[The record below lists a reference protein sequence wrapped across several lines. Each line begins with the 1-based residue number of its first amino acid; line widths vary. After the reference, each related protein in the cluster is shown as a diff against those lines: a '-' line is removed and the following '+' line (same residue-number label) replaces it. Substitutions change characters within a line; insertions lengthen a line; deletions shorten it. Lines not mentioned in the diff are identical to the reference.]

1 MKKTYRY
8 LMLALAGT
16 AILSG
21 CGKKD
26 DDKHADETEAS
37 VSTEAADATDTETE
51 TETETESRT
60 LQPITPSDYLVKNA
74 SDYVTLGSYDG
85 IEIVQYTYDITD
97 EMVQE
102 LSQTSKTVDEYKAEI
117 RKQVEESRENSAR
130 EEEETRAWEKVIDN
144 STVKKYPK
152 DRLKHVKDNLKDM
165 YQRYADQAGVSYEE
179 YLKATKV
186 TEKDIDK
193 AAKASLKQELVAD
206 VIANYYGLKPT
217 EEEFQEG
224 LQEYV
229 DKYNLTN
236 VDTLLATVSEDDMRT
251 LITEKNVMS
260 WVTDRC
266 RYVKSSDSKDTT
278 DSKSSDSKTS
288 DSKTSDATESSDKE
302 SK

>member
-1 MKKTYRY
+1 
-8 LMLALAGT
+8 
-16 AILSG
+16 
-21 CGKKD
+21 
-26 DDKHADETEAS
+26 
-37 VSTEAADATDTETE
+37 
-51 TETETESRT
+51 
-60 LQPITPSDYLVKNA
+60 
-74 SDYVTLGSYDG
+74 
-85 IEIVQYTYDITD
+85 
-97 EMVQE
+97 
-102 LSQTSKTVDEYKAEI
+102 
-117 RKQVEESRENSAR
+117 
-130 EEEETRAWEKVIDN
+130 
-144 STVKKYPK
+144 
-152 DRLKHVKDNLKDM
+152 M

-260 WVTDRC
+260 WVTNRC
-266 RYVKSSDSKDTT
+266 RYVKLSDSKDTT

>member
-1 MKKTYRY
+1 MKKV
-8 LMLALAGT
+8 MLGIMVL
-16 AILSG
+16 LSATLLVG
-21 CGKKD
+21 CSGRGP
-26 DDKHADETEAS
+26 
-37 VSTEAADATDTETE
+37 
-51 TETETESRT
+51 RT
-60 LQPITPSDYLVKNA
+60 LSDKYVKVTDYQGVEIEPVTVEETTDDEVDQAVDYMRRLYVRGNDLDENA
-74 SDYVTLGSYDG
+74 P
-85 IEIVQYTYDITD
+85 ITD

-130 EEEETRAWEKVIDN
+130 EEEETRVWEKVIDN

>member
-1 MKKTYRY
+1 MKKV
-8 LMLALAGT
+8 MLGIMVL
-16 AILSG
+16 LSATLLVG
-21 CGKKD
+21 CSGRGP
-26 DDKHADETEAS
+26 
-37 VSTEAADATDTETE
+37 
-51 TETETESRT
+51 RT
-60 LQPITPSDYLVKNA
+60 LSDKYVKVTDYQGVEIEPVTVEETTDDEVDQAVDYMRRLYVRGNDLDENA
-74 SDYVTLGSYDG
+74 P
-85 IEIVQYTYDITD
+85 ITD

-266 RYVKSSDSKDTT
+266 RYVKSSDSKDT
-278 DSKSSDSKTS
+278 SDSKMS

>member
-1 MKKTYRY
+1 MKKVVMGIMV
-8 LMLALAGT
+8 L
-16 AILSG
+16 LSATLLVG
-21 CGKKD
+21 CSGRGP
-26 DDKHADETEAS
+26 
-37 VSTEAADATDTETE
+37 
-51 TETETESRT
+51 RT
-60 LQPITPSDYLVKNA
+60 LSDKYVKVTDYQGVEIEPVTVEETTDDEVDQAVDYMRRLYVRGNDLDENA
-74 SDYVTLGSYDG
+74 P
-85 IEIVQYTYDITD
+85 ITD

-260 WVTDRC
+260 WVTNRC
-266 RYVKSSDSKDTT
+266 RYVKLSDSKDTT

>member
-1 MKKTYRY
+1 MKKV
-8 LMLALAGT
+8 MLGIMVL
-16 AILSG
+16 LSATLLVG
-21 CGKKD
+21 CSGRGP
-26 DDKHADETEAS
+26 
-37 VSTEAADATDTETE
+37 
-51 TETETESRT
+51 RT
-60 LQPITPSDYLVKNA
+60 LSDKYVKVTDYQGVEIEPVTVEETTDDEVDQAVDYMRRLYVRGNDLDENA
-74 SDYVTLGSYDG
+74 P
-85 IEIVQYTYDITD
+85 ITD

-206 VIANYYGLKPT
+206 AIENY
-217 EEEFQEG
+217 
-224 LQEYV
+224 
-229 DKYNLTN
+229 
-236 VDTLLATVSEDDMRT
+236 
-251 LITEKNVMS
+251 
-260 WVTDRC
+260 
-266 RYVKSSDSKDTT
+266 
-278 DSKSSDSKTS
+278 
-288 DSKTSDATESSDKE
+288 
-302 SK
+302 

>member
-1 MKKTYRY
+1 MKKV
-8 LMLALAGT
+8 MLGIMVL
-16 AILSG
+16 LSATLLVG
-21 CGKKD
+21 CSGRGP
-26 DDKHADETEAS
+26 
-37 VSTEAADATDTETE
+37 
-51 TETETESRT
+51 RT
-60 LQPITPSDYLVKNA
+60 LSDKYVKVTDYQGVEIEPVTVEETTDDEVDQAVDYMRRLYVRGNDLDENA
-74 SDYVTLGSYDG
+74 P
-85 IEIVQYTYDITD
+85 ITD

-224 LQEYV
+224 LQEYA

>member
-1 MKKTYRY
+1 MKKV
-8 LMLALAGT
+8 MLGIMML
-16 AILSG
+16 LSATLLVG
-21 CGKKD
+21 CSGRGP
-26 DDKHADETEAS
+26 
-37 VSTEAADATDTETE
+37 
-51 TETETESRT
+51 RT
-60 LQPITPSDYLVKNA
+60 LSDKYVKVTDYQGVEIEPVTVEETTDDEVDQAVDYMRRLYVRGNDLDENA
-74 SDYVTLGSYDG
+74 P
-85 IEIVQYTYDITD
+85 ITD

-236 VDTLLATVSEDDMRT
+236 VDTLLSTVSEDDMRT

-278 DSKSSDSKTS
+278 DSKSTDSKTS

>member
-1 MKKTYRY
+1 MKKV
-8 LMLALAGT
+8 MLGIMVL
-16 AILSG
+16 LSATLLVG
-21 CGKKD
+21 CSGRGP
-26 DDKHADETEAS
+26 
-37 VSTEAADATDTETE
+37 
-51 TETETESRT
+51 RT
-60 LQPITPSDYLVKNA
+60 LSDKYVKVTDYQGVEIEPVTVEETTDDEVDQAVDYMRRLYVRGNDLDENA
-74 SDYVTLGSYDG
+74 P
-85 IEIVQYTYDITD
+85 ITD

-186 TEKDIDK
+186 TDKDIDK

>member
-1 MKKTYRY
+1 MKKV
-8 LMLALAGT
+8 MLGIMVL
-16 AILSG
+16 LSATLLVG
-21 CGKKD
+21 CSGRGP
-26 DDKHADETEAS
+26 
-37 VSTEAADATDTETE
+37 
-51 TETETESRT
+51 RT
-60 LQPITPSDYLVKNA
+60 LSDKYVKVTDYQGVEIEPVTVEETTDDEVDQAVDYMRRLYVRGNDLDENA
-74 SDYVTLGSYDG
+74 P
-85 IEIVQYTYDITD
+85 ITD

-288 DSKTSDATESSDKE
+288 ESKTSDATESSDKE

>member
-1 MKKTYRY
+1 MKKV
-8 LMLALAGT
+8 MLGIMVL
-16 AILSG
+16 LSATLLVG
-21 CGKKD
+21 CSGRGP
-26 DDKHADETEAS
+26 
-37 VSTEAADATDTETE
+37 
-51 TETETESRT
+51 RT
-60 LQPITPSDYLVKNA
+60 LSDKYVKVTDYQGVEIEPVTVEETTDDEVDQAVDYMRRLYVRGNDLDENA
-74 SDYVTLGSYDG
+74 P
-85 IEIVQYTYDITD
+85 ITD

-278 DSKSSDSKTS
+278 DSKSSDSKMS

>member
-1 MKKTYRY
+1 MKKV
-8 LMLALAGT
+8 MLGIMVL
-16 AILSG
+16 LSATLLVG
-21 CGKKD
+21 CSGRGP
-26 DDKHADETEAS
+26 
-37 VSTEAADATDTETE
+37 
-51 TETETESRT
+51 RT
-60 LQPITPSDYLVKNA
+60 LSDQYVQVTDYQGVEIEPVTVEETTDDEVDQAVDYMRRLYVRGNDLDENA
-74 SDYVTLGSYDG
+74 P
-85 IEIVQYTYDITD
+85 ITD

-288 DSKTSDATESSDKE
+288 ESKTSDATESSDKE

>member
-1 MKKTYRY
+1 MKKV
-8 LMLALAGT
+8 MLGIMVL
-16 AILSG
+16 LSATLLVG
-21 CGKKD
+21 CSGRGP
-26 DDKHADETEAS
+26 
-37 VSTEAADATDTETE
+37 
-51 TETETESRT
+51 RT
-60 LQPITPSDYLVKNA
+60 LSDKYVKVTDYQGVEIEPVTVEETTDDEVDQAVDYMRRLYVRGNDLDENA
-74 SDYVTLGSYDG
+74 P
-85 IEIVQYTYDITD
+85 ITD
-97 EMVQE
+97 EMVQK

-224 LQEYV
+224 LQEYA

>member
-1 MKKTYRY
+1 MKKVVMGIMV
-8 LMLALAGT
+8 L
-16 AILSG
+16 LSATLLVG
-21 CGKKD
+21 CSGRGP
-26 DDKHADETEAS
+26 
-37 VSTEAADATDTETE
+37 
-51 TETETESRT
+51 RT
-60 LQPITPSDYLVKNA
+60 LSDKYVKVTDYQGVEIEPVTVEETTDDEVDQAVDYMRRLYVRGNDLDENA
-74 SDYVTLGSYDG
+74 P
-85 IEIVQYTYDITD
+85 ITD

-288 DSKTSDATESSDKE
+288 DSKTSDATESSDQE

>member
-1 MKKTYRY
+1 MKKV
-8 LMLALAGT
+8 MLGIMVL
-16 AILSG
+16 LSATLLVG
-21 CGKKD
+21 CSGRGP
-26 DDKHADETEAS
+26 
-37 VSTEAADATDTETE
+37 
-51 TETETESRT
+51 RT
-60 LQPITPSDYLVKNA
+60 LSDKYVKVTDYQGVEIEPVTVEETTDDEVDQAVDYMRRLYVRGNDLDENA
-74 SDYVTLGSYDG
+74 P
-85 IEIVQYTYDITD
+85 ITD

-288 DSKTSDATESSDKE
+288 DSKTSNATESSDKE

>member
-1 MKKTYRY
+1 MKKV
-8 LMLALAGT
+8 MLGIMVL
-16 AILSG
+16 LSATLLVG
-21 CGKKD
+21 CSGRGP
-26 DDKHADETEAS
+26 
-37 VSTEAADATDTETE
+37 
-51 TETETESRT
+51 RT
-60 LQPITPSDYLVKNA
+60 LSDKYVKVTDYQGVEIEPVVVEETTDDEVDQAVDYMRRLYVRGNGQDENTPIS
-74 SDYVTLGSYDG
+74 
-85 IEIVQYTYDITD
+85 D

-117 RKQVEESRENSAR
+117 KKQIEESRENSAR

-144 STVKKYPK
+144 TTVKKYPK

-165 YQRYADQAGVSYEE
+165 YQGYADQAGVSYED
-179 YLKATKV
+179 YLKASNV

-217 EEEFQEG
+217 EEEFQAG

-236 VDTLLATVSEDDMRT
+236 IDTLLATVSEDDMRT

-266 RYVKSSDSKDTT
+266 RYVESSDSKETT
-278 DSKSSDSKTS
+278 DSKS
-288 DSKTSDATESSDKE
+288 SDATESSDKE

>member
-1 MKKTYRY
+1 MKKV
-8 LMLALAGT
+8 MLGIMVL
-16 AILSG
+16 LSATLLVG
-21 CGKKD
+21 CSGRGP
-26 DDKHADETEAS
+26 
-37 VSTEAADATDTETE
+37 
-51 TETETESRT
+51 RT
-60 LQPITPSDYLVKNA
+60 LSDKYVKVTDYQGVEIEPVTVEETTDDEVDQAVDYMRRLYVRGNDLDENA
-74 SDYVTLGSYDG
+74 P
-85 IEIVQYTYDITD
+85 ITD

-152 DRLKHVKDNLKDM
+152 DRLKHAKDNLKDM

-224 LQEYV
+224 LQEYA

>member
-1 MKKTYRY
+1 MKKVVMGIMV
-8 LMLALAGT
+8 L
-16 AILSG
+16 LSATLLVG
-21 CGKKD
+21 CSGRGP
-26 DDKHADETEAS
+26 
-37 VSTEAADATDTETE
+37 
-51 TETETESRT
+51 RT
-60 LQPITPSDYLVKNA
+60 LSDKYVKVTDYQGVEIEPVTVEETTDDEVDQAVDYMRRLYVRGNDLDENA
-74 SDYVTLGSYDG
+74 P
-85 IEIVQYTYDITD
+85 ITD

-117 RKQVEESRENSAR
+117 RQQVEESRENSAR

>member
-1 MKKTYRY
+1 MKKVVMGIMV
-8 LMLALAGT
+8 L
-16 AILSG
+16 LSATLLVG
-21 CGKKD
+21 CSGRGP
-26 DDKHADETEAS
+26 
-37 VSTEAADATDTETE
+37 
-51 TETETESRT
+51 RT
-60 LQPITPSDYLVKNA
+60 LSDKYVKVTDYQGVEIEPVTVEETTDDEVDQAVDYMRRLYVRGNNLDENA
-74 SDYVTLGSYDG
+74 P
-85 IEIVQYTYDITD
+85 ITD

>member
-1 MKKTYRY
+1 MKKVVMGIMV
-8 LMLALAGT
+8 L
-16 AILSG
+16 LSATLLVG
-21 CGKKD
+21 CSGRGP
-26 DDKHADETEAS
+26 
-37 VSTEAADATDTETE
+37 
-51 TETETESRT
+51 RT
-60 LQPITPSDYLVKNA
+60 LSDKYVKVTDYQGVEIEPVTVEETTDDEVDQAVDYMRRLYVRGNDLDENA
-74 SDYVTLGSYDG
+74 P
-85 IEIVQYTYDITD
+85 ITD

>member
-1 MKKTYRY
+1 MKKVVMGIMV
-8 LMLALAGT
+8 L
-16 AILSG
+16 LSATLLVG
-21 CGKKD
+21 CSGRGP
-26 DDKHADETEAS
+26 
-37 VSTEAADATDTETE
+37 
-51 TETETESRT
+51 RT
-60 LQPITPSDYLVKNA
+60 LSDKYVKVTDYQGVEIEPVTVEETTDDEVDQAVDYMRRLYVRGNDLDENA
-74 SDYVTLGSYDG
+74 P
-85 IEIVQYTYDITD
+85 ITD
-97 EMVQE
+97 EMIQE

-217 EEEFQEG
+217 GEEFQEG

>member
-1 MKKTYRY
+1 MKKV
-8 LMLALAGT
+8 MLGIMVL
-16 AILSG
+16 LSATLLVG
-21 CGKKD
+21 CSGRGP
-26 DDKHADETEAS
+26 
-37 VSTEAADATDTETE
+37 
-51 TETETESRT
+51 RT
-60 LQPITPSDYLVKNA
+60 LSDKYVKVTDYQGVEIEPVTVEETTDDEVDQAVDYMRRLYVRGNDLDENA
-74 SDYVTLGSYDG
+74 P
-85 IEIVQYTYDITD
+85 ITD

-288 DSKTSDATESSDKE
+288 DGKTSDATESSDKE

>member
-1 MKKTYRY
+1 MKKVVMGIMV
-8 LMLALAGT
+8 L
-16 AILSG
+16 LSATLLVG
-21 CGKKD
+21 CSGRGP
-26 DDKHADETEAS
+26 
-37 VSTEAADATDTETE
+37 
-51 TETETESRT
+51 RT
-60 LQPITPSDYLVKNA
+60 LSDKYVKVTDYQGVEIEPVTVEETTDDEVDQAVDYMRRLYVRGNDLDENA
-74 SDYVTLGSYDG
+74 P
-85 IEIVQYTYDITD
+85 ITD

-288 DSKTSDATESSDKE
+288 DGKTSDATESSDKE

>member
-1 MKKTYRY
+1 MKKV
-8 LMLALAGT
+8 MLGIMVL
-16 AILSG
+16 LSATLLVG
-21 CGKKD
+21 CSGRGP
-26 DDKHADETEAS
+26 
-37 VSTEAADATDTETE
+37 
-51 TETETESRT
+51 RT
-60 LQPITPSDYLVKNA
+60 LSDKYVKVADYQGVEIEPVTVEETTDDEVDQAVDYMRRLYVRGNDLDENA
-74 SDYVTLGSYDG
+74 P
-85 IEIVQYTYDITD
+85 ITD

>member
-1 MKKTYRY
+1 MKKV
-8 LMLALAGT
+8 MLGIMVL
-16 AILSG
+16 LSATLLVG
-21 CGKKD
+21 CSGRGP
-26 DDKHADETEAS
+26 
-37 VSTEAADATDTETE
+37 
-51 TETETESRT
+51 RT
-60 LQPITPSDYLVKNA
+60 LSDKYVKVTDYQGVEIEPVTVEETTDDEVDQAVDYMRRLYVRGNDLDENA
-74 SDYVTLGSYDG
+74 P
-85 IEIVQYTYDITD
+85 ITD

-236 VDTLLATVSEDDMRT
+236 VDTLLSTVSEDDMRT

>member
-1 MKKTYRY
+1 MKKV
-8 LMLALAGT
+8 MLGIMVL
-16 AILSG
+16 LSATLLVG
-21 CGKKD
+21 CSGRGP
-26 DDKHADETEAS
+26 
-37 VSTEAADATDTETE
+37 
-51 TETETESRT
+51 RT
-60 LQPITPSDYLVKNA
+60 LSDKYVKVTDYQGVEIEPVTVEETTDDEVDQAVDYMRRLYVRGNDLDENA
-74 SDYVTLGSYDG
+74 P
-85 IEIVQYTYDITD
+85 ITD

-236 VDTLLATVSEDDMRT
+236 VDTLLSTVSEDDMRT
-251 LITEKNVMS
+251 LNTEKNVMS

>member
-1 MKKTYRY
+1 MKKVVMGIMV
-8 LMLALAGT
+8 L
-16 AILSG
+16 LSATLLVG
-21 CGKKD
+21 CSGRGP
-26 DDKHADETEAS
+26 
-37 VSTEAADATDTETE
+37 
-51 TETETESRT
+51 RT
-60 LQPITPSDYLVKNA
+60 LSDKYVKVTDYQGVEIEPVTVEETTDDEVDQAVDYMRRLYVRGNDLDENA
-74 SDYVTLGSYDG
+74 P
-85 IEIVQYTYDITD
+85 ITD

-117 RKQVEESRENSAR
+117 RKQVEECRENSAR
-130 EEEETRAWEKVIDN
+130 EEEETRAWEKGIDN

-266 RYVKSSDSKDTT
+266 RDVKSSDSKDTT